1 MIRDKKGGSS
11 LLQDSAIQA
20 RPFLRWAGGKNWLVR
35 RIADLFG
42 ALKFENY
49 HEPFLGGGAFFFSVG
64 SGHQAYLSD
73 FNKELIE
80 TYQALR
86 DSVEDVIN
94 IMRTFSNTSEFYYL
108 LRGETTECAIRKAA
122 IFIYLNQTSY
132 NGIYRVN
139 LKGVYNV
146 PYGSRTKPFLDADTL
161 RACARSLSGVTLESM
176 DFNSTLKNI
185 RRGDLVF
192 IDPPYTVSHNNNGF
206 IKYNQSLFSI
216 EDQHR
221 LAEYIDDV
229 RSLGA
234 KYILTNAA
242 HVAIKDIFDNGD
254 QRIEVSRA
262 SLIGGKKAN
271 RGAVSEYIFTN
282 LEVCDGDSERRD
294 VFRSDGGSRGPAL
307 NYQG

>member
-1 MIRDKKGGSS
+1 MLESQKGGS
-11 LLQDSAIQA
+11 LLSQDSAISA

-35 RIADLFG
+35 RVADLFG
-42 ALKFENY
+42 QLQFNNY
-49 HEPFLGGGAFFFSVG
+49 HEPFLGGGAFFFAVG
-64 SGHQAYLSD
+64 SGHKAFLSD
-73 FNKELIE
+73 FNGELIE
-80 TYQALR
+80 TYKSLR
-86 DSVEDVIN
+86 DDVEDVIS
-94 IMRTFSNTSEFYYL
+94 IMREFSNTSDFYYE
-108 LRGETTECAIRKAA
+108 LRDEKTDCPVRRAA

-146 PYGSRTKPFLDADTL
+146 PYGSRTKPFLDTDTL
-161 RACARSLSGVTLESM
+161 RACAKALSSVSLEPT
-176 DFNSTLKNI
+176 DFHSTLKNI
-185 RRGDLVF
+185 RSGDLVF

-221 LAEYIDDV
+221 LARYIDDI
-229 RSLGA
+229 RSKGA
-234 KYILTNAA
+234 NYILTNAA

-254 QRIEVSRA
+254 RRIEVSRA

-282 LEVCDGDSERRD
+282 LEVCDGNSERRD
-294 VFRSDGGSRGPAL
+294 VFGSDGGSRGSAL
-307 NYQG
+307 NH